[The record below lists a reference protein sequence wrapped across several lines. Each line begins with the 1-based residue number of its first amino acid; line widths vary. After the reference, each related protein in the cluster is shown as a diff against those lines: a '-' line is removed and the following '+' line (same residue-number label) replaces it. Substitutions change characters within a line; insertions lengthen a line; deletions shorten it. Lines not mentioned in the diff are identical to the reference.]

1 MEYIDRHG
9 PGADIGKCSLPFG
22 HQHQYCKGHKCADG
36 IADDPA
42 EDAGYRILPQKFIA
56 VASVEDFYRQLF
68 VPGLQNQ
75 KDNKG
80 HYTRKACQARCLCTK
95 SCDPGTVTVHTCQEK
110 RIENQ
115 DPGDA

>member
-42 EDAGYRILPQKFIA
+42 EYAGYRILPQKFIA

-68 VPGLQNQ
+68 MPGLQDQ
-75 KDNKG
+75 KDDKG
-80 HYTRKACQARCLCTK
+80 RDTRKAYQAGYSRTK
-95 SCDPGTVTVHTCQEK
+95 SRDPGTVTVHTSQEK